1 MIDFEYLDKI
11 ICSTESKILM
21 LVIDGLGGVPDKKTG
36 KSELD
41 VAKIPNLDQLSKIS
55 SCGVANPVFPGVT
68 PGSAPG
74 HLAIFGYNPL
84 KYLVGRGFLEATG
97 IGINLSTTQIAVRG
111 NFCTYEEGK
120 VVDRRAG
127 RISNQKCLDLVKLL
141 NQVSVDG
148 MKIDG
153 YPVEGHR
160 FVAIFDLDS
169 SLISKISNDHLNEID
184 CSEIF
189 CSIKE
194 SEDQIFTKL
203 VNDFIGK
210 SLQILSDEKR
220 ANGILLRGFSRG
232 TNLPDMKNKY
242 KLNPIGISSY
252 PMYIGLAKLLGMKSV
267 SVEKSLDKLVSAVEE
282 NFENHD
288 FFFMHYKDADSK
300 GEDGDFDGKVK
311 SLEAF
316 DQFVPRIMDLNF
328 DVVVITG
335 DHSTPA
341 VLSAHSWHP
350 VPLLIYNENIGG
362 DKVQSFSEKEFLNG
376 QIGSVDS
383 VNIMMLS
390 LANSGKLKK
399 FEF

>member
-1 MIDFEYLDKI
+1 M
-11 ICSTESKILM
+11 
-21 LVIDGLGGVPDKKTG
+21 
-36 KSELD
+36 
-41 VAKIPNLDQLSKIS
+41 
-55 SCGVANPVFPGVT
+55 
-68 PGSAPG
+68 
-74 HLAIFGYNPL
+74 
-84 KYLVGRGFLEATG
+84 
-97 IGINLSTTQIAVRG
+97 STTQIAVRG

-148 MKIDG
+148 MKIDV

-232 TNLPDMKNKY
+232 TNY
-242 KLNPIGISSY
+242 FI
-252 PMYIGLAKLLGMKSV
+252 
-267 SVEKSLDKLVSAVEE
+267 
-282 NFENHD
+282 
-288 FFFMHYKDADSK
+288 
-300 GEDGDFDGKVK
+300 
-311 SLEAF
+311 
-316 DQFVPRIMDLNF
+316 
-328 DVVVITG
+328 
-335 DHSTPA
+335 
-341 VLSAHSWHP
+341 
-350 VPLLIYNENIGG
+350 
-362 DKVQSFSEKEFLNG
+362 
-376 QIGSVDS
+376 
-383 VNIMMLS
+383 
-390 LANSGKLKK
+390 
-399 FEF
+399 